1 MTDSSKV
8 ALLGLDRAELT
19 SLVESLGEPAYRG
32 QQLRDAIYRQ
42 RVEAVEEISTLSQ
55 SLRGKLTEKGVS
67 VGLPRIAQ
75 RFVSQDGTVRYLV
88 ALADGQSVETVW
100 MPEGDGGEAGDGSE
114 AGELA
119 ERFAESDSSGTSG
132 ARAPIEKQEPIE
144 ALKRCATQKLTDQT
158 PDRKQE
164 QEPGWRQEQKP
175 ERGRE
180 EKQKSGCGQEQIRDR
195 GQQDSDRGQQHDSD
209 QRQGQ
214 RYGSD
219 QRQSQRRVQGQ
230 NQGRSTICISSQV
243 GCAVDCQFCLTA
255 LLGVKRN
262 LSSGEIVGQVCAVLK
277 DQQVS
282 PPEDRINLVFMG
294 MGEPFLNYENFVKAA
309 RLLVEEVGIA
319 ERRMT
324 VSTAGIVPRI
334 HDFGAEKIRPKLAIS
349 LNASNDALRTRLMPL
364 NKKWNLE
371 MLMAA
376 AKEYPLRTREWITF
390 EYVLLGGV
398 NDGPENA
405 REVVELLRGM
415 RCKVNLIALNPGPG
429 IEFATPD
436 RERVVEFQKILRESG
451 VPAYVRRP
459 RGRDIYAACGQLK
472 RTVEIATA
480 PAQ

>member
-1 MTDSSKV
+1 MTNSPPS
-8 ALLGLDRAELT
+8 ALLGLDRREIDRLI
-19 SLVESLGEPAYRG
+19 EGMGEPSYRTR
-32 QQLRDAIYRQ
+32 QLLEAMYRQ
-42 RVEAVEEISTLSQ
+42 RVAEVEQISTLPQ
-55 SLRGKLTEKGVS
+55 QFRTKLAERGIVVGV
-67 VGLPRIAQ
+67 PQIERK
-75 RFVSQDGTVRYLV
+75 FVSQDGTVRYLI
-88 ALADGQSVETVW
+88 AFSDGQSVETVW

-119 ERFAESDSSGTSG
+119 ERLAEVED
-132 ARAPIEKQEPIE
+132 
-144 ALKRCATQKLTDQT
+144 
-158 PDRKQE
+158 
-164 QEPGWRQEQKP
+164 QKP
-175 ERGRE
+175 NHRLR
-180 EKQKSGCGQEQIRDR
+180 
-195 GQQDSDRGQQHDSD
+195 
-209 QRQGQ
+209 
-214 RYGSD
+214 
-219 QRQSQRRVQGQ
+219 QGQ

-262 LSSGEIVGQVCAVLK
+262 LTAGEIVGQVCAVLK
-277 DQQVS
+277 DQNVS

-294 MGEPFLNYENFVKAA
+294 MGEPFLNYDNFVKAA

-334 HDFGAEKIRPKLAIS
+334 YDFAAEKIRPKLAIS

-376 AKEYPLRTREWITF
+376 AKAYPLRTREWVTF

-398 NDGPENA
+398 NDAPDNA
-405 REVVELLRGM
+405 KEVAELLCGV

-429 IEFATPD
+429 IEFMTPGA
-436 RERVVEFQKILRESG
+436 ERVSEFQTILRG
-451 VPAYVRRP
+451 AGIPAFVRRP

-472 RTVEIATA
+472 RTVEIAASPA
-480 PAQ
+480 PQHP

>member
-1 MTDSSKV
+1 MEDSSQV
-8 ALLGLDRAELT
+8 ALLGLDRAELV
-19 SLVESLGEPAYRG
+19 SLVESLSEPAYRG
-32 QQLRDAIYRQ
+32 QQLRDAVYRQ

-55 SLRGKLTEKGVS
+55 SLRVKLTDKGVS
-67 VGLPRIAQ
+67 VGLPRIAR
-75 RFVSQDGTVRYLV
+75 RFVSQDGTVRYLIE
-88 ALADGQSVETVW
+88 LADGQTVETVW

-119 ERFAESDSSGTSG
+119 ERFAESDSLGTSG
-132 ARAPIEKQEPIE
+132 VKALLEKRKPIAE
-144 ALKRCATQKLTDQT
+144 LKRSGTQKLGQD
-158 PDRKQE
+158 P
-164 QEPGWRQEQKP
+164 RQ
-175 ERGRE
+175 
-180 EKQKSGCGQEQIRDR
+180 
-195 GQQDSDRGQQHDSD
+195 D
-209 QRQGQ
+209 QRQHPQ
-214 RYGSD
+214 KD
-219 QRQSQRRVQGQ
+219 QRPKQGQ

-262 LSSGEIVGQVCAVLK
+262 LSAGEIVGQVCVVLK

-309 RLLVEEVGIA
+309 RLLAEEVGIA

-334 HDFGAEKIRPKLAIS
+334 HDFGTEKIRPKLAIS

-364 NKKWNLE
+364 NKKWNLD

-398 NDGPENA
+398 NDGLENA
-405 REVVELLRGM
+405 REVVELLRGL

-429 IEFATPD
+429 IEFTTPD
-436 RERVVEFQKILRESG
+436 VERVAEFQKILRESG
-451 VPAYVRRP
+451 IPAFVRRP

-480 PAQ
+480 PVQ